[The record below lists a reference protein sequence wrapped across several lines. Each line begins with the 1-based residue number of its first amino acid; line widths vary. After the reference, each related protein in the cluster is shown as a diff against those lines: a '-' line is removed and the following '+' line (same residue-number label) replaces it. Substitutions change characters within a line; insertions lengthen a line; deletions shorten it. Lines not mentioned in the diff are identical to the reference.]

1 MRAWCV
7 MKSLPNIPL
16 AREEIKGLKAA
27 QNMEYQMYFASL
39 LGPPTKSFITER
51 GYIGLGPR
59 YLQPGDAVCVLFG
72 ARVPHVLR
80 PRTEGQR
87 GYLFVGEAYVHGIMD
102 GEGIRDNSESRE
114 FKVF

>member
-1 MRAWCV
+1 
-7 MKSLPNIPL
+7 
-16 AREEIKGLKAA
+16 
-27 QNMEYQMYFASL
+27 MYFGSL
-39 LGPPTKSFITER
+39 LGPPTKPFITER

-59 YLQPGDAVCVLFG
+59 YLQPGDALCILFG

-102 GEGIRDNSESRE
+102 GEGIRDNSESME